1 MQHVQKG
8 DVNTDSEDEESQ
20 PNLQQL
26 EDKIKLLERQVRVLK
41 GQTEVAAALKES
53 VERLSLSDDGV
64 PSNYKKGVLAP
75 LTDLDKEPT
84 QEEKDDIDDLKRQLR
99 DFEKVKQEVTNLR
112 RIKLNLGEVKKLFG
126 GSVRS
131 LIPHQLNES
140 ALARYGTLFDGY
152 FRSVCGDVMMPRD
165 VTKLISFY
173 YPLFWTLETK
183 PTASNVSFSVL

>member
-1 MQHVQKG
+1 M
-8 DVNTDSEDEESQ
+8 
-20 PNLQQL
+20 

-41 GQTEVAAALKES
+41 SQTQVAAALKES

-84 QEEKDDIDDLKRQLR
+84 QEEQDDIDDLKRQLR
-99 DFEKVKQEVTNLR
+99 DFEKVKQEVRNLR

-131 LIPHQLNES
+131 LIPYQLNES
-140 ALARYGTLFDGY
+140 ALARYGILFDGY
-152 FRSVCGDVMMPRD
+152 YRSVCGDVMMPRD